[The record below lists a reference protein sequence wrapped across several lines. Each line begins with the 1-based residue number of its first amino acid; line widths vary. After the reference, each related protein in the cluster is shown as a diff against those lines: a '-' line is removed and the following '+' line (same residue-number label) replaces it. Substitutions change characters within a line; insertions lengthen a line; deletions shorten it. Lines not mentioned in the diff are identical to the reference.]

1 MIMNIENVEKKKRGR
16 KPKAHPQVNRYQIR
30 LNYKDKA
37 RFLSKYEQSGKRS
50 ISAFITDCVLNKPLK
65 VVVIN
70 KTLIDYTILLSSF
83 HAQFRAIKNN
93 FNQVYLTLVLN
104 LGEKKALE
112 MINILAPSTREF
124 GLLKQ
129 EIEETIIRFRKLCLP
144 K

>member
-1 MIMNIENVEKKKRGR
+1 MNIENVEKKKRGR

-30 LNYKDKA
+30 LNNKDKA
-37 RFLSKYEQSGKRS
+37 RLMVMYKRSGKRS
-50 ISAFITDCVLNKPLK
+50 ISAFIADCVLNKPLK

-70 KTLIDYTILLSSF
+70 KSLVDYAILLSSF
-83 HAQFRAIKNN
+83 HSQFRAIKNN
-93 FNQVYLTLVLN
+93 FNQVYRTLVLN

-112 MINILAPSTREF
+112 MINILAQSTREF

-129 EIEETIIRFRKLCLP
+129 EIEETIIRFREICLP